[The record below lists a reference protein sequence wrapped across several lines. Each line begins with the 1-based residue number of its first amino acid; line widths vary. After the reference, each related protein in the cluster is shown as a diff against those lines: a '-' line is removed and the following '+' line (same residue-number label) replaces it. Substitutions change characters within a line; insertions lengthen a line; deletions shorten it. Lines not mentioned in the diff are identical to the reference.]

1 MKVILR
7 ILPKLAFVSSF
18 HYYEDSDCTNGEHTN
33 NTKADNQRQGGVF
46 RIKKVTINE
55 SYRQKQTWLKN
66 NSNNNLLK
74 TIVCFF
80 YYTVKL
86 GYNNFKLTVRFIV
99 LDHLLN
105 TIMISLSIDITYSL
119 HLYLVSVDF
128 LSLWETGSNLH
139 RQTIINIGEFILK
152 SYIRCLL

>member
-1 MKVILR
+1 MF
-7 ILPKLAFVSSF
+7 A
-18 HYYEDSDCTNGEHTN
+18 Y
-33 NTKADNQRQGGVF
+33 
-46 RIKKVTINE
+46 
-55 SYRQKQTWLKN
+55 
-66 NSNNNLLK
+66 
-74 TIVCFF
+74 F

-86 GYNNFKLTVRFIV
+86 RYNNFKLTVRFIV

-128 LSLWETGSNLH
+128 LSLRETGSNLH

-152 SYIRCLL
+152 SYIMCLL